1 MGALIDT
8 MSQMSSENQMFFFA
22 FSHLLGSTIRT
33 SIYSQLIKK
42 TNYLRSIFC
51 LGAKWKTSSW
61 MRTRRMFKISTF
73 GRIFYFRARCFLCAW
88 EENWI
93 ELYDSN
99 NLRSNCYV
107 PTSSSIQF
115 ESQWNQERIKD
126 NNNDTNN
133 NKNAF
138 DLGISF
144 IWFDSVLVSV
154 RLFPHSFHFIAMQF
168 AQ

>member
-1 MGALIDT
+1 MFHENKTFLAQYFSIWIHSNSNFLCCCVNTIVHLL
-8 MSQMSSENQMFFFA
+8 SSHRLCECQKYGRSDWHNEPNVIWKSNVFFA

-73 GRIFYFRARCFLCAW
+73 GRIFHFRARCFLCAW

-93 ELYDSN
+93 ELYDSI

-115 ESQWNQERIKD
+115 ESQWN
-126 NNNDTNN
+126 
-133 NKNAF
+133 
-138 DLGISF
+138 
-144 IWFDSVLVSV
+144 
-154 RLFPHSFHFIAMQF
+154 
-168 AQ
+168 